1 MDGIPEGDTTC
12 ASAQI
17 VAPIDKAS
25 AYEREARE
33 KNYSPQQI
41 LEMRQE
47 KVKPLLEKVYAIIDT
62 LNPAKKSALGEAD
75 TYAKNQKDKLMFLL
89 IVPKSK

>member
-17 VAPIDKAS
+17 VALIDKAS

-62 LNPAKKSALGEAD
+62 LTPPKIRSWRGCYLCKKSEG
-75 TYAKNQKDKLMFLL
+75 
-89 IVPKSK
+89 